1 MQHVMKIYVNLF
13 QKNKHYFK
21 NHLIEKENK
30 MNNYQIHQKVN
41 KMNKMN

>member
-1 MQHVMKIYVNLF
+1 MQHVMMIYVNLF

-21 NHLIEKENK
+21 NHQIEKENK
-30 MNNYQIHQKVN
+30 MINYQIHQKVN